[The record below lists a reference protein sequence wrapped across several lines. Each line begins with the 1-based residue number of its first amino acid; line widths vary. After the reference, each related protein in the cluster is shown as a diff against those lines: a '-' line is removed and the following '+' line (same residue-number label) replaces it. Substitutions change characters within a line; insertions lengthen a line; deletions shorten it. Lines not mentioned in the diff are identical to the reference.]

1 MSPHVGHHPGRFE
14 SIRLK
19 PMTDLIYIAVVVAF
33 FVAGE
38 LYVRFCEKL

>member
-1 MSPHVGHHPGRFE
+1 MSLHFGCHPGRFE

-19 PMTDLIYIAVVVAF
+19 PMTDLNYIAVVVAF
-33 FVAGE
+33 FVASE